1 MMTHTIGAIP
11 ITRVQTTDEGAKK
24 YSGTITMDKMVKLK
38 ITLVG
43 EGGIGKT
50 SLIKRYVFDQF
61 SDGYITTIGTKVTK
75 KEIKLK
81 HPLTKDDY
89 NATMMIWDI
98 MGQRGFR
105 EILKEAYFYG
115 TQGAIAVCDVTREDT
130 LKRLDEWIETLQQI
144 AKEVPVVFMG
154 NKCDLV
160 DEAQLS
166 YNDIKNFSSKY
177 KDSTVF
183 LSSAKTGIN
192 VNLAFKTLAEV
203 ILKRQAENQK

>member
-1 MMTHTIGAIP
+1 MNRII
-11 ITRVQTTDEGAKK
+11 
-24 YSGTITMDKMVKLK
+24 KLK
-38 ITLVG
+38 ITLIG

-81 HPLTKDDY
+81 NPVDSEDY
-89 NATMMIWDI
+89 NVTMMIWDI

-115 TQGAIAVCDVTREDT
+115 TQGAIAVCDITREET
-130 LKRLDEWIETLQQI
+130 LSRLGEWIETLYQI
-144 AKEVPVVFMG
+144 SKNVPVIFLG

-160 DEAQLS
+160 DDAQLT
-166 YNDIKNFSSKY
+166 YNDIKKFASKY
-177 KDSTVF
+177 ENSTVF
-183 LSSAKTGIN
+183 LTSAKTGIN
-192 VNLAFKTLAEV
+192 VNLAFKTLAEN
-203 ILKRQAENQK
+203 ILKNLAKNGK

>member
-1 MMTHTIGAIP
+1 M
-11 ITRVQTTDEGAKK
+11 E
-24 YSGTITMDKMVKLK
+24 KMVKLK
-38 ITLVG
+38 ITLIG

-75 KEIKLK
+75 KEVKVK
-81 HPLTKDDY
+81 HPKSGEEY
-89 NATMMIWDI
+89 NVTLMIWDI

-130 LKRLDEWIETLQQI
+130 LNRLDEWIETLNQI
-144 AKEVPVVFMG
+144 TKNVPVVFMG

-160 DEAQLS
+160 DEAQLT
-166 YNDIKNFSSKY
+166 YNDIKNFSGKY
-177 KDSTVF
+177 SDSTVF

-192 VNLAFKTLAEV
+192 VNLAFKTLSET
-203 ILKRQAENQK
+203 IIKKMGDSI

>member
-1 MMTHTIGAIP
+1 M
-11 ITRVQTTDEGAKK
+11 E
-24 YSGTITMDKMVKLK
+24 KMVKLK

-75 KEIKLK
+75 KELNLK
-81 HPLTKDDY
+81 HPVTSEDY
-89 NATMMIWDI
+89 KVTMMIWDI

-130 LKRLDEWIETLQQI
+130 LKRLDEWIETLYQI
-144 AKEVPVVFMG
+144 TKAVPIVFMG

-160 DEAQLS
+160 DDAQLT
-166 YNDIKNFSSKY
+166 YNDIKNFSGKY
-177 KDSTVF
+177 SDSTVF

-192 VNLAFKTLAEV
+192 VNLAFKTLAET
-203 ILKRQAENQK
+203 ILKKVAENSKN

>member
-1 MMTHTIGAIP
+1 M
-11 ITRVQTTDEGAKK
+11 E
-24 YSGTITMDKMVKLK
+24 KMVKLK

-75 KEIKLK
+75 KELNIK
-81 HPLTKDDY
+81 HPLTNEDY
-89 NATMMIWDI
+89 KVTMMIWDI

-115 TQGAIAVCDVTREDT
+115 TQGAISVCDVTREET
-130 LKRLDEWIETLQQI
+130 LKRLDEWIETLYQI
-144 AKEVPVVFMG
+144 TKEVPIVFMG

-160 DEAQLS
+160 DDAQLT
-166 YNDIKNFSSKY
+166 YNDIKRFSAKY

-192 VNLAFKTLAEV
+192 VNLAFKTLAET
-203 ILKRQAENQK
+203 ILKKIAENSKR

>member
-1 MMTHTIGAIP
+1 
-11 ITRVQTTDEGAKK
+11 
-24 YSGTITMDKMVKLK
+24 MDKMVKLK
-38 ITLVG
+38 VTLIG

-75 KEIKLK
+75 KEIKLN
-81 HPLTKDDY
+81 HPKTNEEY
-89 NATMMIWDI
+89 NVTMMIWDI

-115 TQGAIAVCDVTREDT
+115 TQGAIGVCDITRKDT
-130 LKRLDEWIETLQQI
+130 LFRLEEWIETLNQI
-144 AKEVPVVFMG
+144 SKDVPVVFMG

-160 DEAQLS
+160 DEAQLTF
-166 YNDIKNFSSKY
+166 NDVKDFSANYQGSSVY
-177 KDSTVF
+177 

-192 VNLAFKTLAEV
+192 VNLAFKTLAEK
-203 ILKRQAENQK
+203 ILNRITEQD

>member
-1 MMTHTIGAIP
+1 M
-11 ITRVQTTDEGAKK
+11 E
-24 YSGTITMDKMVKLK
+24 KMVKLK
-38 ITLVG
+38 ITLIG

-75 KEIKLK
+75 KDIKVK
-81 HPLTKDDY
+81 HPVSNEDY
-89 NATMMIWDI
+89 NVTLMIWDI

-130 LKRLDEWIETLQQI
+130 LSRLDEWIETLNQI
-144 AKEVPVVFMG
+144 TKNVPIVFMG

-160 DEAQLS
+160 DEAQLT
-166 YNDIKNFSSKY
+166 YNDIKDFAGRY
-177 KDSTVF
+177 PDSTVF

-192 VNLAFKTLAEV
+192 VNLAFKTLSET
-203 ILKRQAENQK
+203 ILRKMGEN

>member
-1 MMTHTIGAIP
+1 
-11 ITRVQTTDEGAKK
+11 
-24 YSGTITMDKMVKLK
+24 MDKMVKLK

-81 HPLTKDDY
+81 HPLSKEDY

-130 LKRLDEWIETLQQI
+130 LNRLDEWIETLHQI
-144 AKEVPVVFMG
+144 AKDVPIVFMG

-166 YNDIKNFSSKY
+166 YNDIKKFASKY
-177 KDSTVF
+177 EDSTVF
-183 LSSAKTGIN
+183 LSSAKSGIN
-192 VNLAFKTLAEV
+192 VNLAFKTLAEI
-203 ILKRQAENQK
+203 ILKRQAESQK

>member
-1 MMTHTIGAIP
+1 
-11 ITRVQTTDEGAKK
+11 
-24 YSGTITMDKMVKLK
+24 MDRIVKLK

-75 KEIKLK
+75 KELKIK
-81 HPLTKDDY
+81 HPLTSEDY
-89 NATMMIWDI
+89 KVTMMIWDI

-115 TQGAIAVCDVTREDT
+115 TQGAIAVCDITREDT
-130 LKRLDEWIETLQQI
+130 MERLDEWVESLNQI
-144 AKEVPVVFMG
+144 SKNVPVVFMG

-160 DEAQLS
+160 DDAQLT
-166 YNDIKNFSSKY
+166 YNDIKKFAGKY
-177 KDSTVF
+177 EGSTVF
-183 LSSAKTGIN
+183 LTSAKTGIN
-192 VNLAFKTLAEV
+192 VNLAFKTLAEK
-203 ILKRQAENQK
+203 ILRNLTPNQRSKDK